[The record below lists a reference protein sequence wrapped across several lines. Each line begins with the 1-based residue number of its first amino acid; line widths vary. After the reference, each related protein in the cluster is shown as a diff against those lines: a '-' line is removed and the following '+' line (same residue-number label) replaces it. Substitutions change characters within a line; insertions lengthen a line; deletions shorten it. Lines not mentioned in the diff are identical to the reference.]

1 MATCTSVLA
10 WKIPLTEDPGGLSP
24 GDCKESDTTEWLST
38 HTHTHT
44 HTAWIKL
51 NYHMAYFNRMVFSR
65 VWHVWEIQSKIWKL
79 IILYAFLKNAEWFSH
94 EIQQNSLKI
103 CIPNHSP
110 QLITP
115 KAAPVNFLFTLS
127 STFGLLA
134 LSLLPLL
141 LSVLFQYTTVKIHSP
156 LVFSISFSFSSF
168 ISNLFFSYKN
178 RLCLP

>member
-1 MATCTSVLA
+1 MFL
-10 WKIPLTEDPGGLSP
+10 PGKFHWQKTQVGYSP
-24 GDCKESDTTEWLST
+24 GDCKESDTTEWLS
-38 HTHTHT
+38 THTHT

-65 VWHVWEIQSKIWKL
+65 VWHVWEIQSKIWNL

-103 CIPNHSP
+103 CIPNHSL

-134 LSLLPLL
+134 PSLLPLS

-156 LVFSISFSFSSF
+156 LGLLYFFLLFLLHFKSI
-168 ISNLFFSYKN
+168 LF
-178 RLCLP
+178 L